1 MYIEEN
7 NDARNIVLAGF
18 FGAHIRGKAT
28 ECDGINSESG
38 IYLIEAMRYA
48 INNINKDNTT
58 LLGFKMGYLIFDTC
72 RSATRLQ
79 RQLLD
84 VMRCESCVGAVGPPT
99 SDEAMLASMFLGTH
113 GLSQISYSATSV
125 DLQDKQRYSSFY
137 RTVPADDIQSR
148 VLLDILKRY
157 NWKYISTVNSYG
169 NYGQRGMDRLISML
183 SKEGI
188 CISKRIILPKSPSE
202 IDVKQAIE
210 DLKWDRNARTV
221 VLFTNSRDTITL
233 LRSAGTSSKFQ
244 WLSSSAWKANMETVR
259 GAQEAAKGAI
269 LLAYDGTNNERF
281 MRYFKDLTFNDNS
294 YRWFR
299 EFWEKQFDCALG
311 IAENSAKKLCSGN
324 ESLSESN
331 FYAKFEAAG
340 AVIDAVNVYARL
352 ARCVIENYLFDSCE
366 SPTCLKKGKPI
377 PEWFSSYVTYYF
389 QPSILPALCND
400 ILKDP
405 LKFDANHSY
414 YRDIAILN
422 FNGTTYKK
430 VGVWK
435 LNPTIQ
441 HGTLNISDK
450 SIVWYHGLSKPPES
464 ICTKPCK
471 SGEKKIRSKLMEC
484 CFICKACGK
493 AEILRKNN
501 CIACQKFSI
510 PNKNKTSCRKLGK
523 MRIEVTHPWSIII
536 IVMSTLG
543 FMLNTIVLSLFIKH
557 KESKIV
563 KASSREL
570 SFFILAGLYLC
581 FTSSCMHILDPT
593 ELRCALRRFIFGVSF
608 TACYTPLMLK
618 TNRIYRIF
626 KAAHVMV
633 SMPQFVSPS
642 SQIMICFGLIV
653 MQMLLWITWVTVQ
666 PPVVNQFVFSNKVVS
681 SCSTNILTIIVSI
694 IPCFSMMAVSTVYA
708 FKSRKFPK
716 NYNEASS
723 IGVTMY
729 ISFLLWTIFIPLLFL
744 VNHKSHGPFAQ
755 VFVISNFSN
764 LIGLVTL
771 IGLFG
776 PKVRRLFMNEDTSNA
791 QRFFSTARREKPED
805 ILSLS
810 ERKCDV
816 GEEIG
821 GCEKQ
826 RHAKDE
832 STQIRFCVS
841 RKTTAKTDS
850 LRRRSMPF

>member
-1 MYIEEN
+1 MYIQEN

-18 FGAHIRGKAT
+18 FGAHVRGKAT
-28 ECDGINSESG
+28 ECDSINSESG

-48 INNINKDNTT
+48 IKNINKDNTT

-72 RSATRLQ
+72 RLATRLQ
-79 RQLLD
+79 RQLPH

-113 GLSQISYSATSV
+113 GFSQISYSATSV
-125 DLQDKQRYSSFY
+125 DLQNKQRYSSFY
-137 RTVPADDIQSR
+137 RTVPADDIQAR

-202 IDVKQAIE
+202 TNVKQAIQ
-210 DLKWDRNARTV
+210 DLKWDTNARTV

-259 GAQEAAKGAI
+259 GAKEAAKGAI

-281 MRYFKDLTFNDNS
+281 MGYFTDLTFNNNP
-294 YRWFR
+294 YIWFR
-299 EFWEKQFDCALG
+299 EFWEKQFDCVLG

-324 ESLSESN
+324 ESLSDSK

-352 ARCVIENYLFDSCE
+352 ARCIIKNHLSDFCRG
-366 SPTCLKKGKPI
+366 PTCLKKGQPI
-377 PEWFSSYVTYYF
+377 PEWFQSYVTHYF
-389 QPSILPALCND
+389 QPSFLPLLCND

-422 FNGTTYKK
+422 FDRTTYKK

-435 LNPTIQ
+435 LNPTTQ

-450 SIVWYHGLSKPPES
+450 SIVWHHGLSSKPPES
-464 ICTKPCK
+464 ICSKPCK
-471 SGEKKIRSKLMEC
+471 PGEKEIKSKLIEC
-484 CFICKACGK
+484 CSICKACGK

-523 MRIEVTHPWSIII
+523 MRIEVIHPWSILI
-536 IVMSTLG
+536 IVTSTLG
-543 FMLNTIVLSLFIKH
+543 FMLNTIVIALFIKH

-581 FTSSCMHILDPT
+581 FISPCMYLLDPT
-593 ELRCALRRFIFGVSF
+593 EVRCGLRRFTFGVSF
-608 TACYTPLMLK
+608 SACYTPLMLK

-633 SMPQFVSPS
+633 SMPQFVSTS
-642 SQIMICFGLIV
+642 SQITICFGLIII
-653 MQMLLWITWVTVQ
+653 QMLLWITWVTCQ
-666 PPVVNQFVFSNKVVS
+666 PPVVNQFVFTNKVVS
-681 SCSTNILTIIVSI
+681 FCSTNVLTIIVNI

-744 VNHKSHGPFAQ
+744 VHHKSHGPFAQ
-755 VFVISNFSN
+755 VLVISNFSN
-764 LIGLVTL
+764 LIGLATL

-776 PKVRRLFMNEDTSNA
+776 PKVRRLFMNEDASNA
-791 QRFFSTARREKPED
+791 QRFFSTAQKEKPEY
-805 ILSLS
+805 IISLS
-810 ERKCDV
+810 ERKCDA
-816 GEEIG
+816 GKEIG
-821 GCEKQ
+821 GYKKQ
-826 RHAKDE
+826 SHAEDG
-832 STQIRFCVS
+832 STQVRFCVP
-841 RKTTAKTDS
+841 RKAHS